1 MFQFLMVRLEA
12 RGTIIPAASTTVSIP
27 YGSIRRGNFGQDSEL
42 LILFQFLMVRLEVA
56 WVELLQRVIAVSIPY
71 GSIRRVFED

>member
-1 MFQFLMVRLEA
+1 MVRLEGVYAGISTRNQYMFQFLMVRLEA

-42 LILFQFLMVRLEVA
+42 LILFQFLMVRLEETTDQNA
-56 WVELLQRVIAVSIPY
+56 L
-71 GSIRRVFED
+71 